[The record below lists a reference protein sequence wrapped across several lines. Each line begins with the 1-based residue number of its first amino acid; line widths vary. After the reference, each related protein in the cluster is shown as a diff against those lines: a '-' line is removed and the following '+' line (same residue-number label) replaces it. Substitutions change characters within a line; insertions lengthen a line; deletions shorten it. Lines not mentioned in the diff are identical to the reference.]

1 MKIIRHAGQ
10 TEDQVDMNGD
20 TLSIK
25 APKECSK
32 KFDATLKGKFLTRG
46 DALRIFFMFLEDFG
60 VPL

>member
-1 MKIIRHAGQ
+1 
-10 TEDQVDMNGD
+10 MNGD

-32 KFDATLKGKFLTRG
+32 KFKRHFCGKFLTRG
-46 DALRIFFMFLEDFG
+46 DVLKIFFLFVEEIG